1 VAGPTGNPV
10 AGLPPNG
17 QPIAGGAAPT
27 VQWYQWF
34 KSVKRVLAPGI
45 NATVVLAKL
54 TTSGANGSLTVV
66 NGVITAYTA
75 PT

>member
-10 AGLPPNG
+10 AALPPNA
-17 QPIAGGAAPT
+17 QPITSQPPT

-45 NATVVLAKL
+45 STTVALAKL
-54 TTSGANGSLTVV
+54 TTGGTAGSLTVV